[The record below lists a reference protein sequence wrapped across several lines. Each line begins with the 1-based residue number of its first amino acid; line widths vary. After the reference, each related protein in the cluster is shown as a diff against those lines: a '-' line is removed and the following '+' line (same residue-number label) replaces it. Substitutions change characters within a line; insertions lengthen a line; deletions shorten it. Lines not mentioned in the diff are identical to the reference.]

1 MAALAEMGLGELVA
15 ADINRDGVLD
25 ETDIELYAAGGN

>member
-1 MAALAEMGLGELVA
+1 MGLGELVA

-25 ETDIELYAAGGN
+25 ETDIELYVGGAGH